1 MPAGVGARPVHH
13 SGHGVHG
20 GATAEGQVR
29 MLAELGVTEASVGA
43 PIVSNMDAVSIGRL
57 DSGAEVCIAA
67 DALKVDHLVVCNRIK
82 MHTAFHA
89 DVESGLCKMLAVG
102 CGKHAGAL
110 NMHKYGLAES
120 IVPAAERLLKRAPV
134 LFGLAILENALE
146 ETLEV
151 RAVLPDR
158 FVATDREFLERAR
171 QILPRLPIEDLDILI
186 VDEMGKEISGAGMD
200 PNVIGFWRRD
210 GGLRKPDYRTLI
222 LLDLTA
228 ASEGNALGI
237 GLADLTTRRV
247 IEKINPE
254 VTYANV
260 LTTGIWRSTRI
271 PMALETIGPSWRPP
285 CYG

>member
-1 MPAGVGARPVHH
+1 MDFPRMYSIRQEYETASLSDVAAAVRAQVEALALSDRMRPGQTVGVTAGSRGIHGYVTILSTLIRCLREWGLVPCILPAMG
-13 SGHGVHG
+13 SHG

-29 MLAELGVTEASVGA
+29 LLAELGVTESSMGA

-57 DSGAEVCIAA
+57 SSGAEIWIAA

-158 FVATDREFLERAR
+158 FVAADREFLERAR
-171 QILPRLPIEDLDILI
+171 Q
-186 VDEMGKEISGAGMD
+186 SS
-200 PNVIGFWRRD
+200 RD
-210 GGLRKPDYRTLI
+210 C
-222 LLDLTA
+222 
-228 ASEGNALGI
+228 
-237 GLADLTTRRV
+237 
-247 IEKINPE
+247 
-254 VTYANV
+254 
-260 LTTGIWRSTRI
+260 
-271 PMALETIGPSWRPP
+271 PSKTWTS
-285 CYG
+285 